1 MIILKHTP
9 TLNLL
14 RFTQAQKERVEKGKR
29 IHPMTLTNS
38 HQADQA
44 VPEKVVFCDLK
55 KHPSGLPNPRRSTKT
70 TGSQHLMKFK
80 IIFTQYLIYTF

>member
-1 MIILKHTP
+1 MMMMMMILKHTP

-29 IHPMTLTNS
+29 ERLVPLTNS

-44 VPEKVVFCDLK
+44 VPEKVDFSV
-55 KHPSGLPNPRRSTKT
+55 T
-70 TGSQHLMKFK
+70 
-80 IIFTQYLIYTF
+80 

>member
-1 MIILKHTP
+1 MIMLKHTP

-44 VPEKVVFCDLK
+44 VPEKVEFSV
-55 KHPSGLPNPRRSTKT
+55 T
-70 TGSQHLMKFK
+70 
-80 IIFTQYLIYTF
+80 